1 MARRATAVVEVPAVK
16 DTSDYLADALLALK
30 GVDLRTIRDADQR
43 NKVKTAR
50 TLLNE
55 AHKSLK

>member
-1 MARRATAVVEVPAVK
+1 MARRAATAPVVKE
-16 DTSDYLADALLALK
+16 TSDYLADALIALK

-50 TLLNE
+50 TLLAE

>member
-1 MARRATAVVEVPAVK
+1 MARRATAAPEPVVKA
-16 DTSDYLADALLALK
+16 TSDYLADALLALK
-30 GVDLRTIRDADQR
+30 GVDLRTIRDSDQR

-50 TLLNE
+50 TLLAE

>member
-1 MARRATAVVEVPAVK
+1 MARRATAAPVEPVVKE
-16 DTSDYLADALLALK
+16 TSDYLADALLALK

-50 TLLNE
+50 TLLAE